1 MAIFSAL
8 ALYLTTLWNKG
19 FQIGN
24 EPIMIVKSIIV
35 IAILFYLIVPITKLV
50 LLPLNILT
58 MGLVG
63 VIVYF
68 FLFYFIVSRWP
79 LIIIKGWIF
88 PGLTI
93 AGLTVHKTIISY
105 FFNVILSALSISI
118 VINFLEALI

>member
-8 ALYLTTLWNKG
+8 ALYLTSLWDKG
-19 FQIGN
+19 FQIGS
-24 EPIMIVKSIIV
+24 EPATIVKSVIV

-58 MGLVG
+58 MGLIG

-79 LIIIKGWIF
+79 LVTIKNWVF
-88 PGLTI
+88 PGLTA
-93 AGLTVHKTIISY
+93 AGLTVHKTTISY

-118 VINFLEALI
+118 IINFLEALI